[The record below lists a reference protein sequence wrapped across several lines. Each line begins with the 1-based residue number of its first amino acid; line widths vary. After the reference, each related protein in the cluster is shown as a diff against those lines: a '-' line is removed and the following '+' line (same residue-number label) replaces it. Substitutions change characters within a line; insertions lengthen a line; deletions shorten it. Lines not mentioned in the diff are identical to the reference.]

1 MSAISLAMAVERAR
15 ESALTGDAAAFE
27 EHLRS
32 VESLDRAGEAPTSE
46 LRMLAIVAAA
56 RRADLA
62 EVDRL
67 LAPIDPLPAH
77 EWEQLRRWLL
87 GAPEMQ
93 FEAYAAFVRSLDRR
107 VRRKVSIPAARRWT
121 PSIVMVLLGA
131 LLSLAILAWRTSA
144 VDAAAS
150 NRQAMEAVLAG
161 DAATLLDCVPSTWK
175 ARLLAAKDLMAAN
188 ASPEATASVEKALT
202 ELSDALRAAAISP
215 GATRV
220 AETLL
225 GPRATPEQLQNL
237 AASVAEWQHSPWL
250 KLESWSKPEALAW
263 KPSGNAQLAWRTA
276 LRHMPLGLWLPGW
289 FSTEWQHAPLQD
301 EQVVVLRTS
310 GDPSRITMQVLVG
323 VREWKTTATRV
334 ERFWIPEALQ
344 DRWRDLDPRLDAS
357 RCTAAQSQA
366 CQQALAESLRSI
378 AAWVARLTTNSSAI
392 APPTNEVPW
401 WVP

>member
-1 MSAISLAMAVERAR
+1 MSSISLAVAIERAR
-15 ESALTGDAAAFE
+15 ESALTGDAATFE

-77 EWEQLRRWLL
+77 EWEQLHRWLL
-87 GAPEMQ
+87 GAPEMK

-107 VRRKVSIPAARRWT
+107 VRRTVSIPAARRWT
-121 PSIVMVLLGA
+121 PSIVLVLLGA

-144 VDAAAS
+144 IDAAAS
-150 NRQAMEAVLAG
+150 NREAIEAVLEG
-161 DAATLLDCVPSTWK
+161 DAATLLECVPSAWES
-175 ARLLAAKDLMAAN
+175 RLLAAKDLMAQH
-188 ASPEATASVEKALT
+188 ASAEATAGVERALA
-202 ELSDALRAAAISP
+202 ELSDALRAAATSP
-215 GATRV
+215 AAARV

-225 GPRATPEQLQNL
+225 GPRASPEQLQSL

-263 KPSGNAQLAWRTA
+263 KPSGDARLAWRTA

-289 FSTEWQHAPLQD
+289 FSTEWQRAPLQD
-301 EQVVVLRTS
+301 EQAVVLRTS
-310 GDPSRITMQVLVG
+310 GDPSRITLQVLVG
-323 VREWKTTATRV
+323 VREWRTTATRV
-334 ERFWIPEALQ
+334 QRYWLPEALQ

-357 RCTAAQSQA
+357 RCTAAQSRA
-366 CQQALAESLRSI
+366 CQQALADSLRSI
-378 AAWVARLTTNSSAI
+378 AAWITRLAKDPSAI
-392 APPTNEVPW
+392 APPTDEIPW